1 VNAILSLQRN
11 VPAQQPHLTSLSKM
25 YRNLKNSFAL
35 NNAQEE
41 ELQFQKK
48 LKKKLKIVT
57 QPATSRK
64 NLDKNLKMRSRRIS
78 LRFTSR

>member
-1 VNAILSLQRN
+1 
-11 VPAQQPHLTSLSKM
+11 M